1 MSDTYIRL
9 IPTDRDWQPDR
20 STAASVAAHVAA
32 LLSGPGDAVERVEDR
47 FYDRV
52 TLIDAGMYT
61 TRITCPR
68 CGGEISMEWLGD
80 VVNSNGGLSF
90 DHLDVTVPCC
100 RAAVQ
105 LDSLHYENPIGF
117 ARFEISAMN
126 PTRSADE
133 LDAGELGQV
142 SDLLGHPVA
151 QIIAHY

>member
-9 IPTDRDWQPDR
+9 IPTDRDWQP
-20 STAASVAAHVAA
+20 
-32 LLSGPGDAVERVEDR
+32 G
-47 FYDRV
+47 
-52 TLIDAGMYT
+52 
-61 TRITCPR
+61 
-68 CGGEISMEWLGD
+68 
-80 VVNSNGGLSF
+80 
-90 DHLDVTVPCC
+90 
-100 RAAVQ
+100 AAVQ